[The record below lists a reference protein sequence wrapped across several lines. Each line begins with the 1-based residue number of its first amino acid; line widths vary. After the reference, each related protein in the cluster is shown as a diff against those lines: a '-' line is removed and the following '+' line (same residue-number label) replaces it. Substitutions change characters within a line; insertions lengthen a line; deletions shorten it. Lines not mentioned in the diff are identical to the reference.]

1 MHFGSLMLDRPH
13 AKRCDDCELRT
24 HVKLASFRRHQ
35 SSSTVCIPAEPT
47 SFCSGGGT
55 QIIGRSSTG
64 RRPAAGS
71 KTPPRDDAR
80 GNRRTSFVA
89 AVPPWS
95 EIKVTVQVRAVG
107 PARRCSGSGARG
119 TVHGRVGSGSGAGQL
134 ARPYET
140 VKSENSKG
148 GERHCSH
155 TSTFCRKA
163 STRSPNQLPQPT
175 IRMRYLTMRDFK
187 ILPGVQA
194 LYNRYT
200 ALRRASLQ

>member
-13 AKRCDDCELRT
+13 AKRCEAKNDIDCELRT

-55 QIIGRSSTG
+55 QSIGRSSTG

-95 EIKVTVQVRAVG
+95 EIKVTVQVRG

-140 VKSENSKG
+140 VKSMNSKG
-148 GERHCSH
+148 RDTVPTHRHSAGKHRLGAQTSSH
-155 TSTFCRKA
+155 NPPSECDTLQCVIS
-163 STRSPNQLPQPT
+163 
-175 IRMRYLTMRDFK
+175 RYC
-187 ILPGVQA
+187 
-194 LYNRYT
+194 
-200 ALRRASLQ
+200 RASRRCTIGT

>member
-1 MHFGSLMLDRPH
+1 LCVERAKMHFGSLMLDRPH

-47 SFCSGGGT
+47 SFCPGGGT
-55 QIIGRSSTG
+55 QSIGRSSTG

-95 EIKVTVQVRAVG
+95 EIKVTVQVRG

-140 VKSENSKG
+140 VKSMNSKG
-148 GERHCSH
+148 RTLFPH
-155 TSTFCRKA
+155 
-163 STRSPNQLPQPT
+163 
-175 IRMRYLTMRDFK
+175 ID
-187 ILPGVQA
+187 ILPESIDSEPKPA
-194 LYNRYT
+194 PTTHHPHAIPYN
-200 ALRRASLQ
+200 A